1 MPINPVTGLPEAFWG
16 ELGSSIWGGVTKGA
30 NWLWEQGVNLFE
42 GGASLLDE
50 GLGMI
55 GLPDIISSG
64 ADAVVP
70 TAVDAG
76 TKAAGTAAAGT
87 AAAAAP
93 LGFDPGPMLGGL
105 AFGGIMHALAP
116 DPNEGATIPESVDPP
131 IDWDAVDDVNFYG
144 DTELGSEVSLE
155 DLSEEE
161 LEAILSGSREMK
173 YFG

>member
-1 MPINPVTGLPEAFWG
+1 MPINPVTGLPEAWLG
-16 ELGSSIWGGVTKGA
+16 ELVSTVWGGVTTGA
-30 NWLWEQGVNLFE
+30 NWLWEQGVNLYE
-42 GGASLLDE
+42 GGASLLDQ
-50 GLGMI
+50 GLGMV

-76 TKAAGTAAAGT
+76 AKTAGTAAV
-87 AAAAAP
+87 AAP

-131 IDWDAVDDVNFYG
+131 IDWDAVDDINFYG
-144 DTELGSEVSLE
+144 DPELGSEVPLE